1 MDYISKANDLIKS
14 LKINNIS
21 LIDEN
26 GYSSNKDG
34 IFNLYLY
41 TDNQKNL
48 FIFSN
53 ILNLSKE
60 SNEYKNTII
69 KKALSLNLI
78 NSLDVNYKM
87 ALGSDNIYFI
97 LNLDL
102 DILDANTLDK
112 SISDFKD
119 NIQKVLKSMQVDDE
133 TLSFKDDNASLSLN
147 EMTHAIWG

>member
-1 MDYISKANDLIKS
+1 MDYINKANALIKD
-14 LKINNIS
+14 LKVNTIS

-41 TDNQKNL
+41 TDNKQDL

-53 ILNLSKE
+53 ILNLKKE
-60 SNEYKNTII
+60 SFDYTNTII

-78 NSLDVNYKM
+78 NSLDVNYKI
-87 ALGSDNIYFI
+87 ALGGDNIYLI
-97 LNLDL
+97 HNLNLDTL
-102 DILDANTLDK
+102 DTNTLDK
-112 SISDFKD
+112 SISIFKD
-119 NIQKVLKSMQVDDE
+119 NIENVLKALEVDE
-133 TLSFKDDNASLSLN
+133 IVSNDDNASLSVS